1 MNGVVHHQSF
11 GQIGLDSRGM
21 HLCCLFCTKPRCG
34 QPNSVR
40 PRLTPLIT
48 AMCLKG
54 VPKILSIRYIPL
66 EGVVFLT
73 RLELTDRIDLT
84 LNIRGLSKRTVKI
97 YKTWLT
103 RFFDYVDVE
112 DPSTITLY
120 DCQKFLNHLRNDKNY
135 AIRTHNQAVYALRHL
150 CGTVLMIPYDKNALP
165 RIRPPKTD
173 KPFFSGEQVIQLIDQ
188 CEDLELK
195 AAIALSFGC
204 GLRIQEITN
213 IQFRHI
219 NKVSHTI
226 TIENS
231 KNDRTRTVKYSPS
244 TAAILNSFFLS
255 RQMILRP
262 DDFLFH
268 RKSPQCP
275 MKTSALTQKFSHYI
289 KGFPFSLPEHTF
301 HSLRHSFATMLAWKN
316 VPLPQIQKLMGHA
329 SAATTATY
337 IHINESYLVELPDVL
352 TRKEGKSS

>member
-1 MNGVVHHQSF
+1 M
-11 GQIGLDSRGM
+11 
-21 HLCCLFCTKPRCG
+21 
-34 QPNSVR
+34 
-40 PRLTPLIT
+40 
-48 AMCLKG
+48 
-54 VPKILSIRYIPL
+54 
-66 EGVVFLT
+66 T

-195 AAIALSFGC
+195 AAIALS
-204 GLRIQEITN
+204 
-213 IQFRHI
+213 
-219 NKVSHTI
+219 
-226 TIENS
+226 
-231 KNDRTRTVKYSPS
+231 
-244 TAAILNSFFLS
+244 
-255 RQMILRP
+255 
-262 DDFLFH
+262 
-268 RKSPQCP
+268 
-275 MKTSALTQKFSHYI
+275 
-289 KGFPFSLPEHTF
+289 
-301 HSLRHSFATMLAWKN
+301 
-316 VPLPQIQKLMGHA
+316 
-329 SAATTATY
+329 
-337 IHINESYLVELPDVL
+337 
-352 TRKEGKSS
+352 